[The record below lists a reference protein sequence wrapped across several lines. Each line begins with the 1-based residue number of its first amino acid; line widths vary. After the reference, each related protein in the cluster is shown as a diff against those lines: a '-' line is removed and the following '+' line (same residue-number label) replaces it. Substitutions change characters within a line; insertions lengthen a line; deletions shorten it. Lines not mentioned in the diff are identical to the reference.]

1 MRLAILT
8 SHPIQYYAP
17 LFRGIARQADV
28 KVFFAHEA
36 TSAQQAAAGY
46 GTEFEWDIDLLGGYA
61 HEFLHNSARS
71 PSALRFDGCDTP
83 QIGEKL
89 ASGGF
94 HALLVTGWHLK
105 SYLQGIWAAK
115 RRGIAVLVRGDSHL
129 GTPRGRVK
137 RMAKEFA
144 YPVLLR
150 QFDAALY
157 VGHHNRAYYEHYHYP
172 ADRLFHAPHCV
183 DNERFAT
190 AASPQARAALRAEL
204 GIGPEETVVLFAG
217 RLVAFKRPLDIV
229 DAVAQLL
236 IRGRRARVVVAGS
249 GPLEQD
255 LHARA
260 EAKGVGLHALG
271 FRNQTQMP
279 AIYAAADVL
288 VLPSTGDETWGLV
301 CNEALACGTPI
312 VISDAVGCAPDLASD
327 DVAGRIFPMG
337 DVGALADAIQA
348 IIDRRPSAAAIATKS
363 AAFGIPKAVSGVVE
377 AVKAVTKSATANRSS
392 QPRAQGS

>member
-17 LFRGIARQADV
+17 LFRGIAQQCDL
-28 KVFFAHEA
+28 KVFFAHSA
-36 TSAQQAAAGY
+36 TSTQQAAAGY

-61 HEFLHNSARS
+61 HEFLNNISPE

-89 ASGGF
+89 DAGGF
-94 HALLVTGWHLK
+94 RALLVTGWHLK

-115 RRGIAVLVRGDSHL
+115 RRGIPVLVRGDSHL
-129 GTPRGRVK
+129 GTPRGRAK
-137 RMAKEFA
+137 RLAKELA

-183 DNERFAT
+183 DSERFAS
-190 AASPQARAALRAEL
+190 AAEPEARAALRADL
-204 GIGPEETVVLFAG
+204 GIGPEDKVVLFVG
-217 RLVAFKRPLDIV
+217 RLLALKRPLDVV
-229 DAVAQLL
+229 DAVAHLL
-236 IRGRRARVVVAGS
+236 AQGRRVRMVVAGS

-255 LHARA
+255 LYARA
-260 EAKGVGLHALG
+260 EAKGVDLHALG

-279 AIYAAADVL
+279 AVYCAADVL
-288 VLPSTGDETWGLV
+288 VLPSAHETWGLV

-312 VISDAVGCAPDLASD
+312 VVSDAVGCAPDLASD
-327 DVAGRIFPMG
+327 GIAGRVFPVG
-337 DVGALADAIQA
+337 DVGALADAIA
-348 IIDRRPSAAAIATKS
+348 AFFDRRPSAAAIAARS

-377 AVKAVTKSATANRSS
+377 AVKAVTRPVTVDSS
-392 QPRAQGS
+392 PVPGAQRR